1 MGEYSGGDLGRP
13 KGAKNGLGDDSAN
26 QRKGGDSETDAA
38 AVKKTLLAGHGTL
51 SSIIIIDGKK
61 RPKVKQVAAPP
72 PGV

>member
-1 MGEYSGGDLGRP
+1 LGESSGGDLGRP

-51 SSIIIIDGKK
+51 SSIIIDGKK
-61 RPKVKQVAAPP
+61 RSKVKQVAAPP